1 MFPCS
6 EGNVHLLEPVEA
18 GQQAPA
24 RHAAE
29 DVDPRAPQQRRRA
42 LGPEDV
48 AEAVQG
54 AAVLRPARGSHHHAC
69 PDQTCKLCSTIK
81 LCFMIKA

>member
-6 EGNVHLLEPVEA
+6 EGNVHLLEPVEP

>member
-6 EGNVHLLEPVEA
+6 EGNVHLLEPVKP

-24 RHAAE
+24 PHAAE
-29 DVDPRAPQQRRRA
+29 DVDPCAPKQRRRA
-42 LGPEDV
+42 LDPEYV

-54 AAVLRPARGSHHHAC
+54 AAILRPACGSHHQAC
-69 PDQTCKLCSTIK
+69 PDQTCIEAM
-81 LCFMIKA
+81 FDNVV